1 MKSIQQT
8 EQLSDREL
16 KAVLRGDE
24 ASLGSLIRED
34 AVNFLAGSAGSAV
47 ARIMSKT
54 KTAFQVMLEKVIGE
68 EFLAFLEDVAK
79 RNGDASR
86 NGYYSRKIHSAF
98 GDFEIQ
104 IPHARYAAFWSE
116 KYKGMS
122 GMLSKT
128 GMDIFAYYAFFRAI
142 RKSNCT
148 SNAIESLNSKLKR
161 ERRKRILA
169 NSEDNAT
176 IITVNVFRSYDK
188 SAGMR
193 TRKGLMEVSWEE
205 RKRMEFEI

>member
-34 AVNFLAGSAGSAV
+34 AVNVIAGSAGSVV

-54 KTAFQVMLEKVIGE
+54 KTAFQVMLEKVIWE

-79 RNGDASR
+79 GNGDASR
-86 NGYYSRKIHSAF
+86 NGYYSRKIHS
-98 GDFEIQ
+98 
-104 IPHARYAAFWSE
+104 AFWSE

-128 GMDIFAYYAFFRAI
+128 GMGIFAYYAFFRAI

-193 TRKGLMEVSWEE
+193 SRKGLMEVSWEE

>member
-1 MKSIQQT
+1 MKRIQQT

-16 KAVLRGDE
+16 KAVLRGGE
-24 ASLGSLIRED
+24 ASLRSLIRED
-34 AVNFLAGSAGSAV
+34 AVNVIAGSADSVV

-79 RNGDASR
+79 G

-98 GDFEIQ
+98 GAFEIQ
-104 IPHARYAAFWSE
+104 IPRARYAAFWSE

-193 TRKGLMEVSWEE
+193 SRKGLMEVSREE
-205 RKRMEFEI
+205 RRRMGFEI

>member
-1 MKSIQQT
+1 
-8 EQLSDREL
+8 
-16 KAVLRGDE
+16 
-24 ASLGSLIRED
+24 
-34 AVNFLAGSAGSAV
+34 
-47 ARIMSKT
+47 
-54 KTAFQVMLEKVIGE
+54 
-68 EFLAFLEDVAK
+68 
-79 RNGDASR
+79 
-86 NGYYSRKIHSAF
+86 
-98 GDFEIQ
+98 
-104 IPHARYAAFWSE
+104 
-116 KYKGMS
+116 
-122 GMLSKT
+122 MLSKT

-193 TRKGLMEVSWEE
+193 SRKGLMEVSREE
-205 RKRMEFEI
+205 RRRMGFEI